1 MGMKTVVLSVVV
13 LAAAATYVVRDPS
26 VLHSG
31 QQTIDSAAGRVWSQ
45 VATWTGHSPSAGSQP
60 VATGSASAVKVAS
73 TVANPK
79 AGVGRTSGLET
90 LAVTTDNDPPPTPT
104 VIDGVYMR
112 YDPFKPSDGPYPDI
126 AKDKHVWFDVSI
138 DQQLAYLFNGD
149 HLLYTFV
156 TSSGIDTNPGTSTPL
171 GVYHI
176 QGYRGNWFY
185 AQQYQMGAK
194 YWVSW
199 LGNGVFLFHSV
210 PMNQDQQIIPSIA
223 AKLGHPA
230 SHGCF
235 HLTVPDAKWVEENIP
250 FGTDVIVE
258 QAPVKLLGKTL
269 YDPTGDQQAA
279 EVGATLA
286 NTQSAYSAS

>member
-1 MGMKTVVLSVVV
+1 MGIKTVFVGLIV
-13 LAAAATYVVRDPS
+13 LAAATTYVVRDTS

-31 QQTIDSAAGRVWSQ
+31 QQAVESATGNISAQ
-45 VATWTGHSPSAGSQP
+45 VAALAGHKTVS
-60 VATGSASAVKVAS
+60 VS
-73 TVANPK
+73 TALKEVVANPK
-79 AGVGRTSGLET
+79 AGIGRATGLEPAA
-90 LAVTTDNDPPPTPT
+90 LRVTTDNAPPPTPT
-104 VIDGVYMR
+104 VIDGVHMR
-112 YDPFKPSDGPYPDI
+112 YDPLKPSDGPYPDI
-126 AKDKHVWFDVSI
+126 AKDKHVWFDISI
-138 DQQLAYLFNGD
+138 SQQLAYLFNGD
-149 HLLYTFV
+149 HLLYTFI
-156 TSSGIDTNPGTSTPL
+156 TSSGIDTNPDNSTPL

-176 QGYRGNWFY
+176 QGVRGNWFY
-185 AQQYQMGAK
+185 SQQYAMGAK

-199 LGNGVFLFHSV
+199 LGNGIFLFHSV

-235 HLTVPDAKWVEENIP
+235 HLTVPDAKWVEEHIP

-286 NTQSAYSAS
+286 NTPSSYSSS